1 MSKHIQ
7 MLGWLQSQSQKAP
20 ITEADMQRSRLGV
33 GKQKLPEAF
42 DSRVQVM
49 MTGGTIRDPITGKL
63 INKNPRQASQQE
75 INRLGFNDPHR
86 PGGPTDIM
94 NQSLSGTQAAID
106 RGGAGLS
113 PTGGIKFAEL
123 NWAPFPKFQPLRF
136 APMPNTM
143 TFR

>member
-1 MSKHIQ
+1 MSNHIQ
-7 MLGWLQSQSQKAP
+7 MLGWLQAQTKKAQ

-33 GKQKLPEAF
+33 NKKTLPEAF

-75 INRLGFNDPHR
+75 IDRLGFNDPHR

-106 RGGAGLS
+106 RGGPGLS
-113 PTGGIKFAEL
+113 PTGGIKFQEL
-123 NWAPFPKFQPLRF
+123 KFAPFPKFQPLRF